1 MKFNIDKIK
10 VGERIFNI
18 RNNLN
23 LTLEQFGKIDNLNA
37 SKSIVLRWE
46 NGTSLPNRS
55 RLEIIAKK
63 GNMTVPELLYGDV
76 KEFIKNNFY
85 ELLKIAS
92 TPIFINDRFSIEN
105 KYELE
110 ELFFKKYNNV
120 ENKKFDINY
129 VQEIFTECYYSYSE
143 KIMNSINKNLNLVE
157 NNIDLARHYYKHS
170 IAGAGSIHFE
180 IIFKPFYDNRDT
192 LARLKEEPEV
202 LKEIENAKSLS
213 FVIDKVKNNIE
224 PRDIFIYCRILKDLI
239 FSMNKDDYFNPNDI
253 DMIFKSHRIEILDL
267 DTFIYYLDIFMYRP
281 GILFGDV
288 PGEPYDIPLKIN
300 KYNFLNY
307 ENLYGLYIK
316 KIETTYILANYIDFA
331 LNSQYDDLLK
341 NKKEYYTKVTKPEII
356 KTFNNIEQL
365 ELNEKMSQLNNKFA
379 LVPLNKEAEYFILN
393 HDNTYQITKI
403 TEIPD
408 CKYIAPIIGKL
419 E

>member
-110 ELFFKKYNNV
+110 ELFFEKYNNV

-129 VQEIFTECYYSYSE
+129 VQEIFTSQ
-143 KIMNSINKNLNLVE
+143 
-157 NNIDLARHYYKHS
+157 
-170 IAGAGSIHFE
+170 
-180 IIFKPFYDNRDT
+180 
-192 LARLKEEPEV
+192 
-202 LKEIENAKSLS
+202 
-213 FVIDKVKNNIE
+213 
-224 PRDIFIYCRILKDLI
+224 CRT
-239 FSMNKDDYFNPNDI
+239 
-253 DMIFKSHRIEILDL
+253 H
-267 DTFIYYLDIFMYRP
+267 
-281 GILFGDV
+281 
-288 PGEPYDIPLKIN
+288 
-300 KYNFLNY
+300 
-307 ENLYGLYIK
+307 
-316 KIETTYILANYIDFA
+316 
-331 LNSQYDDLLK
+331 
-341 NKKEYYTKVTKPEII
+341 
-356 KTFNNIEQL
+356 
-365 ELNEKMSQLNNKFA
+365 
-379 LVPLNKEAEYFILN
+379 
-393 HDNTYQITKI
+393 
-403 TEIPD
+403 
-408 CKYIAPIIGKL
+408 
-419 E
+419 